1 MKKYFDKIF
10 WVSLLIVIVLLL
22 IYSQTQGGGLV
33 FVFSNPSIV
42 LSMLL
47 MMSIILIP
55 FVFNYLILQYSLRK
69 SKILTFISI
78 VFVPT
83 ILIYVYISIPFLIQG
98 TGFPNLGEE
107 LVLLAVIYGAPV
119 LTLYLFLIYLYKK
132 FAAR

>member
-1 MKKYFDKIF
+1 MKKYFDKTF

-22 IYSQTQGGGLV
+22 IYTQTQGGGLV

-42 LSMLL
+42 LRMLL

-78 VFVPT
+78 VFVPA

-98 TGFPNLGEE
+98 TGFINPRTHLAF
-107 LVLLAVIYGAPV
+107 LAVIYGAPV
-119 LTLYLFLIYLYKK
+119 LTLYLFLIYLYKR
-132 FAAR
+132 FTAR